1 MRAEAAKFNEPE
13 KLARLTGCRSI
24 FNVGIAL
31 PLLEDVETETAESV
45 EMGRIE
51 QRLNISCLL
60 SQLVNVI
67 ADNSTSDNVS
77 GVAGLATKLLE
88 PSSGSV
94 KLNRGIA
101 ILSDPQKSGK
111 GSHWTACRDALV
123 DEVMNPALLSSRQ
136 PKGNVPV
143 TLLLLLYDLRGV
155 LCGAECH
162 GIGNTVDSTNACA
175 SVEALVVPPAA
186 AATAAGPEEDK
197 TITAYTTVQQ
207 MVQTHNPAL
216 VVLSFAEA
224 EEAVVSGENS
234 QSQSQQQRSLFR
246 FADGVSDGT
255 HNIEIAVRAALQA
268 TSSGD
273 AHATSTGTSSSSSSS
288 SSGVSSSLSSSISL
302 LVCFTLCSSSG
313 SNSCSSSSSSS
324 SDSSISATV
333 ETVARVLLE

>member
-197 TITAYTTVQQ
+197 TITAYTTV
-207 MVQTHNPAL
+207 
-216 VVLSFAEA
+216 
-224 EEAVVSGENS
+224 
-234 QSQSQQQRSLFR
+234 
-246 FADGVSDGT
+246 
-255 HNIEIAVRAALQA
+255 RAALQA

-302 LVCFTLCSSSG
+302 LVCFTLCSSSV